1 MYSVFVSSVKYS
13 WPVASKLYH
22 AATDEAQILQ
32 LSVSSLL
39 FDGIVM
45 LMRGVAT
52 YVGQYLFVQLSITH
66 EETAI
71 TFNTWS
77 MTYMQAQ
84 CYPGARRLLL
94 HV

>member
-1 MYSVFVSSVKYS
+1 MEYVNTLSVLPISRLKMSNRKENSVFVSSVKYS
-13 WPVASKLYH
+13 WLVASN

-52 YVGQYLFVQLSITH
+52 YVGQDLFVQLSITH

-71 TFNTWS
+71 L
-77 MTYMQAQ
+77 
-84 CYPGARRLLL
+84 GR
-94 HV
+94 